1 MAASLFDY
9 ESGLSDLSEKYAQD
23 DATSQYA
30 RFISKQRFGRDR
42 EDANRSYGRAF
53 PQFTGQYAKR
63 LGSGIK
69 SGVFQEKLSQ
79 NVGDYNRTL
88 GRMDED
94 EAGFDSNFEQ
104 NRALKESSY
113 NRALLQLQEQ
123 LQRQRVMENPFAS
136 YQAVY

>member
-9 ESGLSDLSEKYAQD
+9 ENSLSDLSEKYSQD

-30 RFISKQRFGRDR
+30 RFVSKQRFGRDR
-42 EDANRSYGRAF
+42 EDVNRSYGRAF

-63 LGSGIK
+63 LGSGIQ

-79 NVGDYNRTL
+79 NVGDYNRSVS
-88 GRMDED
+88 RMDED
-94 EAGFDSNFEQ
+94 EAGFDSNWQQ
-104 NRALKESSY
+104 NQAMKQSSY
-113 NRALLQLQEQ
+113 QRALLQLQEQ
-123 LQRQRVMENPFAS
+123 MQRQRAMENPFAS